1 MGEIMKYLEKL
12 NLLAESLSK
21 LDDKLNSVNVD
32 LLVDKS
38 DKEELVRIKDLLAL
52 YSSTILELAIDQ
64 NKEFIS
70 DNKEFTRDIIKE
82 VENFI
87 TVVNDSLTI

>member
-1 MGEIMKYLEKL
+1 MKYLEKL